1 LKFPHSADSSRQIS
15 AGRAGGDAIAIET
28 AQSIGEWRKETSP
41 IPAAVD
47 YQPPTKP
54 APARS
59 LKKAVKELERQM
71 IVDALDETRNNRQQ
85 DSRLLGLSRQR
96 PIDKIKRYAIT
107 GAGR

>member
-1 LKFPHSADSSRQIS
+1 
-15 AGRAGGDAIAIET
+15 
-28 AQSIGEWRKETSP
+28 
-41 IPAAVD
+41 
-47 YQPPTKP
+47 
-54 APARS
+54 

-107 GAGR
+107 GAGQ